1 MNIRRDFPIFA
12 ARGSRFHYLDS
23 AATSQTPT
31 AVLLA
36 MENYYSLIRA
46 NVRRG
51 EQGIAAEATR
61 AYENARATVAK
72 FIGATPDEIV
82 FTRGATEGLN
92 TLARAL
98 TRDLKHGDEILLSV
112 YEHHSNLVPWQEA
125 TRARGI
131 KLKFFPDARIT
142 HRTKI
147 VSVAHISNAIGTR
160 LPVELIIRQTRAVG
174 AVMVIDAAQSVPHLP
189 IGVKKLGADFL
200 VFSGHKMLGPTGV
213 GVLYGRKALLEK
225 MEPTTF
231 GGGMVSDVSLERA
244 RWTDSPWRFEA
255 GTPPIAEAIGLA
267 AAAKYLDKI
276 GLSRIG
282 AREVALARAAWSK
295 LRRIAG
301 VEIYGGKPASGIVA
315 FNLSG
320 AHPHDVAEILARD
333 GVMVRA
339 GHQCAMPLMKRLG
352 TSAVVRAS
360 FYLYNTADDARAL
373 VEAVRRAKKILL

>member
-12 ARGSRFHYLDS
+12 NRKKSFHYLDS

-31 AVLLA
+31 AVLRA

-51 EQGIAAEATR
+51 EQGIAFEATR
-61 AYENARATVAK
+61 AYEDARRTVAE
-72 FIGATPDEIV
+72 FIGASPEEIV
-82 FTRGATEGLN
+82 FTRGATDGLN
-92 TLARAL
+92 FLARTL
-98 TRDLKHGDEILLSV
+98 TRKLKRGDEIMLSV

-125 TRARGI
+125 ARERGL

-142 HRTKI
+142 RRTKI

-160 LPVELIIRQTRAVG
+160 LPVELIIRQARAVG
-174 AVMVIDAAQSVPHLP
+174 AVMVIDAAQSVPHLA
-189 IGVKKLGADFL
+189 IDVKKLGADFL

-225 MEPTTF
+225 MEPATY
-231 GGGMVSDVSLERA
+231 GGGMVRNVTLSDAE
-244 RWTDSPWRFEA
+244 WTDAPWRFEA

-267 AAAKYLDKI
+267 AAVKYLKKI
-276 GLSRIG
+276 DLR
-282 AREVALARAAWSK
+282 RVNKHEVALAYAAWAG

-301 VEIYGGKPASGIVA
+301 IKTCGDTPTTGIVA

-320 AHPHDVAEILARD
+320 AHPHDVAEVLARE

-339 GHQCAMPLMKRLG
+339 GHQCAIPLMRRLG
-352 TSAVVRAS
+352 IESVVRAS
-360 FYLYNTADDARAL
+360 FYLYNTMDDVRAL
-373 VEAVRRAKKILL
+373 IQAVRRAKKILL